1 MLMIQMV
8 LSLFYIC
15 IMCGTVTAI
24 VCHLALWALGKALE
38 FEEEFERMD
47 DDFIVDKNGNKI
59 PYDED
64 TQE

>member
-1 MLMIQMV
+1 MLMVQMV

-15 IMCGTVTAI
+15 IICGTVTTI
-24 VCHLALWALGKALE
+24 VCYLVLWALGKALE

-47 DDFIVDKNGNKI
+47 DDFIVDKNGIKI

>member
-15 IMCGTVTAI
+15 IICGTVTAI
-24 VCHLALWALGKALE
+24 VCHLVLWALGKALE
-38 FEEEFERMD
+38 FEEEFEQMD
-47 DDFIVDKNGNKI
+47 DDYVTTKDGKRI